1 MKNCKFNVTPL
12 PLPTTLPYTLHL
24 IGGEPLR
31 GATIVLLALADRAS
45 QGGWDYEVVDGGSGN
60 PQLEFYLPSCKHI
73 DLEAGI
79 HAADAVFSEAIARP
93 VTFLLEPKSAPSLH
107 RWFRES
113 GVLEA
118 ASEYGLRLVRWFVSD
133 GSPQSIENLRVSLA
147 DYGERVMHVL
157 VRNAYF
163 CDYASESS
171 YQRWQSWLPHL
182 LEDTWISQGLANGWL
197 VSIEFPKLYSAE
209 MARLRKNPMFFSEA
223 IAAQEFPILSRS
235 RFFRFV
241 RDYSQAFYSTGL
253 FGQPPE
259 ALPSWGKKTDEVIT
273 EFTELV
279 KKTILS
285 ERRDR
290 LQGVEELL
298 KLTQG
303 SLHPGGKLQVSKK
316 ISEVSESLSDCSELL
331 ENRSMKDADSQE
343 QLGKRLFCEAPF

>member
-1 MKNCKFNVTPL
+1 V
-12 PLPTTLPYTLHL
+12 
-24 IGGEPLR
+24 
-31 GATIVLLALADRAS
+31 DRAS

-60 PQLEFYLPSCKHI
+60 PQLKFYLPSFKHI

-133 GSPQSIENLRVSLA
+133 GSPQSIENLRISLA
-147 DYGERVMHVL
+147 DYGERIMHIL

-171 YQRWQSWLPHL
+171 YQRWQSWWTHL
-182 LEDTWISQGLANGWL
+182 LEEAWVSQGLADECL

-209 MARLRKNPMFFSEA
+209 MARLQKNPMFFSEA
-223 IAAQEFPILSRS
+223 IACREFPIISRS

-303 SLHPGGKLQVSKK
+303 SLHPGAKLQVSKK
-316 ISEVSESLSDCSELL
+316 ISEVSESLLDCSELL
-331 ENRSMKDADSQE
+331 ENSSMKDADNQE